1 MQSIEN
7 KIVTLSNGKI
17 IEPEIILAATGRV
30 PNITNRID
38 GVKYIGDTAGEIQL
52 STLCNKKSFRI
63 RNNIPFKR
71 I

>member
-52 STLCNKKSFRI
+52 AHYAVKQALESV
-63 RNNIPFKR
+63 NNIPF
-71 I
+71 